1 PQANPGDVISVA
13 SWPSN
18 SSLWNP
24 ALNFAGS
31 YGLSSTRASALS
43 MNRFCSRSYSRP
55 TMLESPTLRPEY
67 EYDPSANPVSL
78 KPASVVSTWFA
89 AAGGGSPVFA
99 AVSAGPGGAL
109 WAASHTGARNRALTR
124 RIRLSLSSAR
134 EGMNRQ
140 LATPSALWHGLLER
154 SPLYL
159 VRSDRSD
166 CGRVHLAGPDSD

>member
-1 PQANPGDVISVA
+1 MNWLPSDQLGLAMVSITSRPSSVGIRPTLNCTPFPLAVGTFKVTYRCGTSASAPKSNPGDLISVA

-43 MNRFCSRSYSRP
+43 MKRFCSRSYSRP

-78 KPASVVSTWFA
+78 KPATVVSRWLT
-89 AAGGGSPVFA
+89 GGGAGSVFLLV
-99 AVSAGPGGAL
+99 VSAGADGAL
-109 WAASHTGARNRALTR
+109 CAASQTGAIN
-124 RIRLSLSSAR
+124 
-134 EGMNRQ
+134 
-140 LATPSALWHGLLER
+140 
-154 SPLYL
+154 
-159 VRSDRSD
+159 
-166 CGRVHLAGPDSD
+166 